1 MKASIFHLIL
11 LQLVSLPASAYWV
24 AKTSV
29 ARPIR
34 CSSPSLLQFQ
44 KRRFFADTELHVEN
58 PRGKEVFIPAIGKQ
72 LTAVLFAATLILF
85 PPRQSHLNGI
95 LMPAFADEASVLQP
109 TKQDTTKIS
118 GEATVEETWNLVNK
132 YYIDRSFGGQDWDQA
147 RKKYLKSVSQVGNDE
162 AQVIKLISSMV
173 DSLKDK
179 YSRILDPNA
188 YSAIQKYDL
197 IGVGATLMPNENKD
211 IVVGAPPIPGSAA
224 ARAGLQ
230 VGDTVLAINGVS
242 NKGRNAFDIIDQI
255 SEKPEA
261 PTVTM
266 TVQKKGEKSAEDYIL
281 KRQFAEVKNPIRYK
295 ISERRPDGTVVA
307 YIKIS
312 EFNGL
317 VKAKLEE
324 ALRELEAAGA
334 NAYVLDLRQNTGGA
348 FQSAVEISSLF
359 ISDRVA
365 TFVVDNADVKLP
377 FRTAADKLAIDKTDP
392 LVVWIDGRTASA
404 SEVLAGSLHD
414 NCRAVLMG
422 STSFGKGLIQA
433 VYGLKN
439 GAGLVLTVARY
450 VTPNGTD
457 IQGTGIKPDLTEG
470 VSLLLPGVVADTS
483 RVDFKEIKNRLD
495 PSFCSVPER

>member
-1 MKASIFHLIL
+1 MKLPALSVVI
-11 LQLVSLPASAYWV
+11 LQLVLQPGSSWVTQHSDGRPALFAPLTSRQLGKNGYLLD
-24 AKTSV
+24 AKPRVRIQSQKELFQSV
-29 ARPIR
+29 
-34 CSSPSLLQFQ
+34 
-44 KRRFFADTELHVEN
+44 
-58 PRGKEVFIPAIGKQ
+58 GKQ
-72 LTAVLFAATLILF
+72 LSVALLAGGLILF
-85 PPRQSHLNGI
+85 PPRVDHSERII
-95 LMPAFADEASVLQP
+95 LPAFADELSILQFP
-109 TKQDTTKIS
+109 RTTQES
-118 GEATVEETWNLVNK
+118 GTATVEETWDLVNK
-132 YYIDRSFGGQDWDQA
+132 YYIDRTFGGQDWDQV
-147 RKKYLKSVSQVGNDE
+147 RKKYLKSVAKVGNDE
-162 AQVIKLISSMV
+162 TQVIKLVSSMV

-179 YSRILDPNA
+179 YSRVLDPAA

-211 IVVGAPPIPGSAA
+211 IIVGAPPIPGSAA

-255 SEKPEA
+255 SEKPDA

-266 TVQKKGEKSAEDYIL
+266 TVERKGSKSTEDLIL
-281 KRQFAEVKNPIRYK
+281 PRQFAEVKNPIRYK
-295 ISERRPDGTVVA
+295 ISERRQDGTVVA
-307 YIKIS
+307 YIKIM

-324 ALRELEAAGA
+324 ALRELEVAGA

-359 ISDRVA
+359 MSDRVA
-365 TFVVDNADVKLP
+365 TYVVDSADVKLP

-457 IQGTGIKPDLTEG
+457 IQGTGINPDLSDG
-470 VSLLLPGVVADTS
+470 VSLLLPGVVSDTS
-483 RVDFKEIKNRLD
+483 RVDFKEIKSRLD

>member
-1 MKASIFHLIL
+1 MKSLSFRLIAL
-11 LQLVSLPASAYWV
+11 IGVLPSTLAWVTQRSDPGLGRCTSLPRLQC
-24 AKTSV
+24 KKH
-29 ARPIR
+29 
-34 CSSPSLLQFQ
+34 SSFRY
-44 KRRFFADTELHVEN
+44 KELNVGSSYEDESFT
-58 PRGKEVFIPAIGKQ
+58 GTIGKHV
-72 LTAVLFAATLILF
+72 TALLLSATLILF
-85 PPRQSHLNGI
+85 PPCQSYLNGI
-95 LMPAFADEASVLQP
+95 LTPALADETSVLRP
-109 TKQDTTKIS
+109 TKKATTKS
-118 GEATVEETWNLVNK
+118 PGEATVEETWNLVDK
-132 YYIDRSFGGQDWDQA
+132 YYIDRSFGGQDWNEVRQ
-147 RKKYLKSVSQVGNDE
+147 KYLKAAAQTANDE
-162 AQVIKLISSMV
+162 AQIIKLLSSMV

-179 YSRILDPNA
+179 YSRVLDPNA

-197 IGVGATLMPNENKD
+197 IGVGATLMPDDNKD

-224 ARAGLQ
+224 ARAGLE

-255 SEKPEA
+255 SENPDA

-266 TVQKKGEKSAEDYIL
+266 TVQKKGEKSAKDYTL

-295 ISERRPDGTVVA
+295 ISERRQDGTVVA
-307 YIKIS
+307 YVRIS

-324 ALRELEAAGA
+324 ALRELKAAGA

-359 ISDRVA
+359 ISDHVA
-365 TFVVDNADVKLP
+365 TYVVDNADVKLP
-377 FRTAADKLAIDKTDP
+377 FRTAADKLAIDKSDP

-457 IQGTGIKPDLTEG
+457 IQGTGIKPDLTDG
-470 VSLLLPGVVADTS
+470 VSLLLPGVVSDTS
-483 RVDFKEIKNRLD
+483 RVDFKEIRNRLD

>member
-1 MKASIFHLIL
+1 MKSTISNLII
-11 LQLVSLPASAYWV
+11 LQLTLLTVSAWVTNLSHGRPRICAPLPRLQLQ
-24 AKTSV
+24 KH
-29 ARPIR
+29 
-34 CSSPSLLQFQ
+34 SSLT
-44 KRRFFADTELHVEN
+44 DTEPHVGRYNRE
-58 PRGKEVFIPAIGKQ
+58 EVFQSTGKQ
-72 LTAVLFAATLILF
+72 LTAALLAAALILF
-85 PPRQSHLNGI
+85 PPRQSYLDGI
-95 LMPAFADEASVLQP
+95 LTPAFADETSVLQS
-109 TKQDTTKIS
+109 TKKESTTIS
-118 GEATVEETWNLVNK
+118 GEATVEETWNLINK
-132 YYIDRSFGGQDWDQA
+132 YYIDRSFGGQDWNQV
-147 RKKYLKSVSQVGNDE
+147 RKKYLKSVAQAGNDE
-162 AQVIKLISSMV
+162 AQIIKITSSMV

-179 YSRILDPNA
+179 YSRVLDPSA

-230 VGDTVLAINGVS
+230 VGDTILAINGVS

-266 TVQKKGEKSAEDYIL
+266 TVQKKGGTSAEDFIL
-281 KRQFAEVKNPIRYK
+281 PRQFAEVKNPIRYK
-295 ISERRPDGTVVA
+295 ISERRQDGTVVA
-307 YIKIS
+307 YIKIT

-359 ISDRVA
+359 MNDRVA
-365 TFVVDNADVKLP
+365 TYVVDNADVKLP

-392 LVVWIDGRTASA
+392 LVVWIDARTASA

-470 VSLLLPGVVADTS
+470 VSLLLPGAVSDTS
-483 RVDFKEIKNRLD
+483 RVDFKEIRNRLD
-495 PSFCSVPER
+495 PSFCTAPDR